1 MFYKVVKN
9 INYNGYGEKD
19 LFRQI
24 DFAVLSRTKDQYN
37 FKVFYRNVA
46 GKLVYFI
53 YGKYRCAF
61 LLGFGVSPTSKAS
74 CRRRRSGDWDIRK
87 GYPNPLIALFV
98 GTFQ

>member
-37 FKVFYRNVA
+37 FKVFYRKVA
-46 GKLVYFI
+46 RKLVYFI

-61 LLGFGVSPTSKAS
+61 FIGVWGVPNKQERAAA
-74 CRRRRSGDWDIRK
+74 GGGAGIR
-87 GYPNPLIALFV
+87 ISERIS
-98 GTFQ
+98 